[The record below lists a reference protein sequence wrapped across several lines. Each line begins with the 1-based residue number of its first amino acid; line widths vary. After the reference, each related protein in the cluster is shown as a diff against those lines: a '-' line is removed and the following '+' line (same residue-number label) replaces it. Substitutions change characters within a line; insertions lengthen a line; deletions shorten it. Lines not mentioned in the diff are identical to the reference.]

1 MARLPSF
8 DDQFDEHFKHI
19 RKMQNRMLWM
29 APIILVVNVVLGLG
43 AFAAAVFIVLG
54 ALRYFGVL

>member
-19 RKMQNRMLWM
+19 HKMQNRMLWM
-29 APIILVVNVVLGLG
+29 APVILILNVVLGLG
-43 AFAAAVFIVLG
+43 GFAAAVFIVL
-54 ALRYFGVL
+54 ALLRYFGVV